1 MFNYKAAIK
10 LVDFIG
16 TIKILAMVLTILW
29 TVVAAVGAVVVY
41 GINAQNDIPVIFL
54 LGIFGGAFGVIV
66 SLVVGAFWT
75 AVVWAVFGF
84 FQHHLSAVNFTA
96 FHAGER
102 AKLGI

>member
-41 GINAQNDIPVIFL
+41 GINAQNDTL
-54 LGIFGGAFGVIV
+54 ATFGVIV